1 MKLDVQRRLVLC
13 AAALL
18 SIPFA
23 SAQQAANSRRIAVLM
38 GGVATDPTWLAALRE
53 NLAQIGWIEN
63 RNVVID
69 YRWGEGDA
77 ALMRKHAADLVSQ
90 KPDVIVVRSATAL
103 REVRRAAGELPIV
116 FVSVSDPVGN
126 GFVQSLAR
134 PGGNITGFSNLEYD
148 MAGKWLQ
155 LLREVAP
162 YVRRVLVLQ
171 SPNNP
176 NWPGWLRAIDAS
188 ASTLKLNVT
197 RGSVTDGAQI
207 EPTISA
213 FAREPNGGLLVLPD
227 PFLRPHRDLIFALVT
242 KLRLPAVYGGSG
254 FDNGNGL
261 IYYGVDDADSA
272 RQAAL
277 YVSRILNGEK
287 AGNLPVQSPTKFK
300 LHVNAKL
307 AKTLGL
313 TLPAGILA
321 RADRVIE

>member
-1 MKLDVQRRLVLC
+1 MGRMDRRQFLLC
-13 AAALL
+13 AAAFL
-18 SIPFA
+18 STRFA
-23 SAQQAANSRRIAVLM
+23 SAQRSGPLHRVAVLM
-38 GGVATDPTWLAALRE
+38 GGTTDPAWVAALRE
-53 NLAQIGWIEN
+53 NLGKLGWIED

-77 ALMRKHAADLVSQ
+77 ALMRKQAADLVSR
-90 KPDVIVVRSATAL
+90 KPDVILVRSATAL
-103 REVRRAAGELPIV
+103 REARRAAGEIPIV

-155 LLREVAP
+155 LLKDVAP
-162 YVRRVLVLQ
+162 SVARVFVLQ

-188 ASTLKLNVT
+188 SSTLKLDTV
-197 RGSVTDGAQI
+197 RGNVTDGAQI
-207 EPTISA
+207 ERAIVA

-227 PFLRPHRDLIFALVT
+227 PFLRPHRELIFNLAT
-242 KLRLPAVYGGSG
+242 RLRLPAVYGGGG
-254 FDNGNGL
+254 FGNGEGL
-261 IYYGVDDADSA
+261 IYYGVDDTDFA

-277 YVSRILNGEK
+277 YVNRILKGEK
-287 AGNLPVQSPTKFK
+287 AGNLPVQAPTKFK
-300 LHVNAKL
+300 LLVNANL

-313 TLPAGILA
+313 KLPASILA